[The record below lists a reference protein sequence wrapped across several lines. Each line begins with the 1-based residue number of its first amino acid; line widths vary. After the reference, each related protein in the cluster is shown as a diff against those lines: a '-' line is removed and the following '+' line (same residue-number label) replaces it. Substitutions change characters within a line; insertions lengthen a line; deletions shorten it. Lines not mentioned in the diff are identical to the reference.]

1 MERFLDRPKEFA
13 AMLLAKE
20 VNMRDQ
26 ELWRTEDIG
35 GMREK
40 LFHLF
45 VKLHE
50 EQDAIEIEQRSLKKP
65 DCVNANDVKGQKIG
79 NRKGPAKDVMTVDA
93 DGSTND
99 YGMRKILIDPELA
112 VASEG
117 NLVNGGDW
125 RMEENNAPTKLVTQV
140 IGEFKMQLEDGE
152 EMVVEEVSNSMLQHR
167 EVTLSVRNN
176 Q

>member
-40 LFHLF
+40 LFRLF

-50 EQDAIEIEQRSLKKP
+50 EQDAVEIKQKGFKKP
-65 DCVNANDVKGQKIG
+65 DCVNANDAKGQKTG
-79 NRKGPAKDVMTVDA
+79 NRKGPTKDVMTVDA

-99 YGMRKILIDPELA
+99 NGMRKISIDPE
-112 VASEG
+112 SEG

-125 RMEENNAPTKLVTQV
+125 CMEEDNAPTKLVTQV
-140 IGEFKMQLEDGE
+140 IGEFKMQLEGEEEEE
-152 EMVVEEVSNSMLQHR
+152 EMVVVEVSNSMLQHR

>member
-35 GMREK
+35 RMREK

-50 EQDAIEIEQRSLKKP
+50 EQDAVEIEQKGFRKP
-65 DCVNANDVKGQKIG
+65 DCVNANDVKGQKMG
-79 NRKGPAKDVMTVDA
+79 NRKGPAKDAMIVDA
-93 DGSTND
+93 DGSTNN
-99 YGMRKILIDPELA
+99 GMRETSIDPEPV
-112 VASEG
+112 VAG
-117 NLVNGGDW
+117 GDNLVNGGDW
-125 RMEENNAPTKLVTQV
+125 RMEEDNAPPKLVTQV
-140 IGEFKMQLEDGE
+140 IGEFKMQLEEGE
-152 EMVVEEVSNSMLQHR
+152 EEMVEEVSNSMLQHR